1 MNAGTYYLYEYK
13 NNQKL
18 RNTGFLKIT
27 KQFHSCYLQLNVCN
41 IAVTKQDILNI
52 SAFFIDNDKINAKQ
66 LSEIFCDNHKIMQ
79 KITLSESLFPNASL
93 LEQIDGFFLVLP
105 HGEVL
110 VAAVPEVTFDTRNIH
125 YLPEPIPSNTEE
137 YTQENE
143 TAEVTL
149 SAEESKSD
157 EAELPAEENKSDE
170 AELPAE
176 ENKSDEAELPAE
188 ENKSDEA
195 ELPTEENKSDEIR
208 IQKSIHK
215 IQRSDIARL
224 PRRHWNIANNSFL
237 LHGYYNYN
245 HLLLIEEDGHYWLG
259 VPGIYDPR
267 ESRAAEL
274 FGFSQFTDSYNSQL
288 SLSEEECNTYGR
300 FGYWCRYLK

>member
-79 KITLSESLFPNASL
+79 KITLSESLFPNTSL

-110 VAAVPEVTFDTRNIH
+110 VAAIPEVTFDTRNIQ

-157 EAELPAEENKSDE
+157 ETALLVEEKKSDE
-170 AELPAE
+170 A
-176 ENKSDEAELPAE
+176 
-188 ENKSDEA
+188 
-195 ELPTEENKSDEIR
+195 R